1 MSTGL
6 ELIDRLTEVIS
17 KLLVKVEDIE
27 RALDASDERVDDMM
41 RSIRV
46 LEDKY
51 DFLKDDIRELSSRIE
66 ASNELYCGNL

>member
-17 KLLVKVEDIE
+17 GLMVKVEDIE
-27 RALDASDERVDDMM
+27 RALDASDERFDDMM

-51 DFLKDDIRELSSRIE
+51 DFLKDDIRELSSRID